1 MFFVFAI
8 ISYSIAYK
16 RAKATGRNGYI
27 WGIIATTVF
36 IVTGFTI
43 TFGIGV
49 FLGMG
54 IELWNWSENI
64 VESYSVIG
72 TIVAVV
78 ASFGTTWLILR
89 HLNKVPEESLPE
101 PPPPPVFEQKD

>member
-8 ISYSIAYK
+8 ISFSIAYK

-27 WGIIATTVF
+27 WGIIAAAIF
-36 IVTGFTI
+36 IGTGLSI

-54 IELWNWSENI
+54 MEFWNWSEST
-64 VESYSVIG
+64 VESYSAVGAIVSVI
-72 TIVAVV
+72 
-78 ASFGTTWLILR
+78 ASFGTTGLILR
-89 HLNKVPEESLPE
+89 HLNKIPEESSAE
-101 PPPPPVFEQKD
+101 PPSPPVFEQKD